1 MASQSTPEK
10 SEDLSS
16 GGDPVNVGGQWDVQR
31 EVLSKQLELRRETWA
46 GDKLVRGATA
56 EWMLEASGCG

>member
-16 GGDPVNVGGQWDVQR
+16 GGDPVKVGGQWDVQR

-46 GDKLVRGATA
+46 GDKLV
-56 EWMLEASGCG
+56 